1 MIECFDSLNIVLVL
15 LIWEGTVPMSQT
27 QLLERILVEEYDGSE
42 DLLLAELQF
51 AFIAFLV

>member
-1 MIECFDSLNIVLVL
+1 MIECFDSLNIVIVL